1 MASVDG
7 FSEHSLTGSI
17 ARQCRMS
24 AEVIVP
30 VTFKVFRIGLLGG
43 LNKHMRSFL
52 KCLFCSHRPLRRS
65 PCTGLQVQQ
74 KMRAFAKFG
83 GFKDCSWYRLKK
95 GGLLTVSFYSR

>member
-7 FSEHSLTGSI
+7 VSEHSLTGSI

-43 LNKHMRSFL
+43 LNKHMRTFL
-52 KCLFCSHRPLRRS
+52 KCPFCSHRPLRRA
-65 PCTGLQVQQ
+65 PCTGLQVSLFCAVYVNFVQ
-74 KMRAFAKFG
+74 
-83 GFKDCSWYRLKK
+83 L
-95 GGLLTVSFYSR
+95 